1 MSDIV
6 WILERT
12 GEAKFPYRLSIKKGE
27 DVLLQL
33 RVQDKWP
40 GARGHIFCMREELRQ
55 WPDVIEEIERVPV
68 VSLNRYGKRLA
79 VVLDRATNKRCD
91 FLFLTKRYK
100 TQEGEYEQIFWR
112 TQQGLKQR
120 RPKVILTANGNPSL
134 HIIIDINEKYPW
146 NFHGCTVERQS
157 LPAGDYALID
167 GGRIVSVVE
176 RKSFENMLHDFMQM
190 HTIHQKIGEIEAYKH
205 SAIVIEANYSDFL
218 NPKKQTYYPVA
229 FLAKA
234 IAEIYAMHPRVNIVF
249 AGNRKLANEW
259 VLRYFS
265 SIQSHEQDVPH
276 FKVAEVMA
284 EYGQPKEINGGIY
297 FDIKKRIIDETPQ
310 EFNIA
315 MIKEL
320 FPDVALSTI
329 KRVLMNL
336 RKQGALACNG
346 RGKNSKWIWVTRP
359 NEGMHQA

>member
-1 MSDIV
+1 MSDTV
-6 WILERT
+6 WLLERT
-12 GEAKFPYRLSIKKGE
+12 GEVKFPYRLSIKRGE

-55 WPDVIEEIERVPV
+55 WPEVIEEVERVPV

-100 TQEGEYEQIFWR
+100 TQDGEYEQVFWR

-120 RPKVILTANGNPSL
+120 RPKVILTAGGNPSL
-134 HIIIDINEKYPW
+134 DVIIDINEKYPW
-146 NFHGCTVERQS
+146 NFHGCTVERKA

-167 GGRIVSVVE
+167 DQGILAVVE
-176 RKSFENMLHDFMQM
+176 RKSFDNMLQNFMQ
-190 HTIHQKIGEIEAYKH
+190 IHNLHHKIGEIEAYKH
-205 SAIVIEANYSDFL
+205 GAIVVEANYSDFL
-218 NPKKQTYYPVA
+218 NPKKQKYYPVA

-234 IAEIYAMHPRVNIVF
+234 IAELSAMHPKVNMVF

-265 SIQSHEQDVPH
+265 SIQSHKQDVPH

-284 EYGQPKEINGGIY
+284 EYGQPQETKGGIY
-297 FDIKKRIIDETPQ
+297 FDIKNKVINETPQ
-310 EFNIA
+310 EFHITE
-315 MIKEL
+315 IKDL
-320 FPDVALSTI
+320 FPDVDISTI
-329 KRVLMNL
+329 RRVLVDL
-336 RKQGALACNG
+336 RKQGALVCTG
-346 RGKNSKWIWVTRP
+346 RGTSSKWIWIKRD
-359 NEGMHQA
+359 NGEKH